1 MDVVTTRLKSLLGAL
16 PSDSSAVV
24 LSRADLAVLLD
35 EGAAADDTLPERD
48 LTVGDVAAETGRATS
63 TVRGW
68 LLRGELRGYKLNRR
82 DWRVPRAALREYLN
96 SQTAPR
102 GDRWWAGGEV
112 DIGAWRQLKEATT
125 P

>member
-1 MDVVTTRLKSLLGAL
+1 MDVVTTRLKSIVEAL

-35 EGAAADDTLPERD
+35 EGAAAPDEALPERD
-48 LTVGDVAAETGRATS
+48 LTVGDVAAETRRATS

-82 DWRVPRAALREYLN
+82 DWRVPRAALRE
-96 SQTAPR
+96 
-102 GDRWWAGGEV
+102 
-112 DIGAWRQLKEATT
+112 
-125 P
+125 